1 MNKENIKTS
10 FKLPLEYQPNTKI
23 NDNIS
28 NDLELLKT
36 LDPSNT
42 SVYKHLFKPETNVGE
57 IILESWGSCFTNNTC
72 FLKDSQTLYK
82 NLNITQ
88 NTEIIDKMVNDWND
102 IKNIQGIEERYQYI
116 EWDYFKWL
124 NYNPLA
130 LHILSVLNITSPIL
144 QLVTPVIMLLLPF
157 LIIKFMGQPITLA
170 HYIEILKQVIAR
182 NQIGQLIINFN
193 NVPIKTKIYSIV
205 MIGFY
210 FWSIYQNVI
219 SCYHFYRNAFYII
232 DKLKCMKEYLRY
244 TANNID
250 EFSNQIKSYDS
261 YNDFNSVIMDYN
273 EKILKFAEEL
283 DELPEKTKSLKTVK
297 VFGVIMKYFYFIHY
311 DNDIQDIMSFTFGFN
326 GYIDTLK
333 GLQHNIINKNINTI
347 KFSEKNKCSFKNI
360 HHPSLI
366 NNNPIKNDVN
376 LSKSIIITGPNAA
389 GKTTI
394 LKSTII
400 NLIFSQ
406 QIGYGFFDNGT
417 LNPYKHIHCYINI
430 PDSCSRDSLFQ
441 AEARRCKNILDII
454 DKNKND
460 RHFCVFDELYSGTNP
475 YEAVCNAYAYLEHL
489 INNKNVKV
497 ILTTH
502 YLNLCKLFRKN
513 KKIKNCS
520 MKTIDNENNI
530 PTYTYKLIKG
540 YSKTKGGI
548 AVLKQLN
555 YPNKIIKKAEEIIKK
570 I

>member
-1 MNKENIKTS
+1 MNKENIKSS
-10 FKLPLEYQPNTKI
+10 FKLPIQYQPNTKI

-36 LDPSNT
+36 LDPSNI
-42 SVYKHLFKPETNVGE
+42 SVYKYLFSPKTDVGE
-57 IILESWGSCFTNNTC
+57 VILESWGSQFTNNVS
-72 FLKDSQTLYK
+72 FLKDSQKLYK
-82 NLNITQ
+82 NLNIAQ
-88 NTEIIDKMVNDWND
+88 DTEIINKMINDWGEM
-102 IKNIQGIEERYQYI
+102 KNIQCIEERYQYI

-124 NYNPLA
+124 NYNSLA

-157 LIIKFMGQPITLA
+157 LIIKFMGKEITLS

-182 NQIGQLIINFN
+182 NQIGQLIVNFN
-193 NVPIKTKIYSIV
+193 RVPMKTKLYSLIMV
-205 MIGFY
+205 GFY

-219 SCYHFYRNAFYII
+219 SCYHFYKNAFYII
-232 DKLKCMKEYLRY
+232 DKLKYMKEYLRY

-250 EFSNQIKSYDS
+250 EYSSQIKSYKS
-261 YNDFNSVIMDYN
+261 YNDFDNDLTCYS
-273 EKILKFAEEL
+273 EKIKKFADEL
-283 DELPEKTKSLKTVK
+283 DELPEETKSLKTLK

-311 DNDIQDIMSFTFGFN
+311 DNDIQDMMSFTFGFN
-326 GYIDTLK
+326 GYIDTIK
-333 GLQHNIINKNINTI
+333 GLQSNIINKKINTI
-347 KFSEKNKCSFKNI
+347 QFSEKDKCLFKNI

-366 NNNPIKNDVN
+366 NDNPIKNDIN

-406 QIGYGFFDNGT
+406 QIGYGFYDSGK

-441 AEARRCKNILDII
+441 SEARRCKNILDII
-454 DKNKND
+454 EKNRSD

-475 YEAVCNAYAYLEHL
+475 YEAVSNAYAYLEYM
-489 INNKNVKV
+489 IGNKNVKV

-513 KKIKNCS
+513 KRIKNCS
-520 MKTIDNENNI
+520 MKTIEGKSNI
-530 PTYTYKLIKG
+530 PTYTYKLTKG

-548 AVLKQLN
+548 AVLKQLE
-555 YPNKIIKKAEEIIKK
+555 YPNAIIKSAEKIIKNI
-570 I
+570 

>member
-10 FKLPLEYQPNTKI
+10 FKLPIQYQPTTQI

-42 SVYKHLFKPETNVGE
+42 SVYKYLFKPKTDVGDV
-57 IILESWGSCFTNNTC
+57 ILESWGSQFTNNVA
-72 FLKDSQTLYK
+72 FLKDSQNLYK

-88 NTEIIDKMVNDWND
+88 NTDIINKMVNDWNEM
-102 IKNIQGIEERYQYI
+102 KNIQGIEERYQYI

-124 NYNPLA
+124 NYNSLA

-157 LIIKFMGQPITLA
+157 LIIKFMGKPITLTG
-170 HYIEILKQVIAR
+170 YIEILKQVIAR

-193 NVPIKTKIYSIV
+193 HVPMKTKLYSLIMV
-205 MIGFY
+205 GFY

-219 SCYHFYRNAFYII
+219 SCYHFYKNAFYII

-244 TANNID
+244 TINNID
-250 EFSNQIKSYDS
+250 EYSSQIKSYKS
-261 YNDFNSVIMDYN
+261 YNDFDSNLTFYS
-273 EKILKFAEEL
+273 EKIQKFINEL
-283 DELPEKTKSLKTVK
+283 DELPEETKCLKTIQ

-311 DNDIQDIMSFTFGFN
+311 DNDIQDMISFTFGFN
-326 GYIDTLK
+326 GYIDTIK
-333 GLQHNIINKNINTI
+333 GLQSNIINKKINTI
-347 KFSEKNKCSFKNI
+347 EFSKKDKCFFENV

-366 NNNPIKNDVN
+366 NDNPIKNDIN

-406 QIGYGFFDNGT
+406 QIGYGFYDGGK

-441 AEARRCKNILDII
+441 SEARRCKNILDII
-454 DKNKND
+454 EKNKVD

-475 YEAVCNAYAYLEHL
+475 YEAVSNAYAYLEYM
-489 INNKNVKV
+489 ISNKNVKV

-502 YLNLCKLFRKN
+502 YLKLCKLFRKN
-513 KKIKNCS
+513 KRIKNCS
-520 MKTIDNENNI
+520 MKTIENKSNI

-548 AVLKQLN
+548 AVLKQLK
-555 YPNKIIKKAEEIIKK
+555 YPDIIIKKAEKIIKN